1 MSFPRSLYWHQGLFL
16 QPQHFQL
23 LERSQESRLSSFLH
37 VSRPHFWGV
46 EELRVQKAAL
56 GARSFGLQ
64 QGGFLF
70 PDGTYAVF
78 PGNALIESRSF
89 EFDWVEGGKPFPVY
103 VGLRKWNDAGEN
115 VTVLPS
121 LERMGGVTTRFVA
134 VPEPEEVRDLH
145 GGGPSGQIRRMY
157 HLLKVFWETEKD
169 QLGDYLLV
177 PVASLERM
185 GEEIRLSEQFVPPA
199 LAISASELLLRI
211 VREIRDQIAAR
222 CRQLEEYK
230 RQRGVQT
237 AEFGTRDVAY
247 LLALRSLNRYAPLL
261 FHFTESSPVHPWEVY
276 GVIRQLV
283 GELSSFSEKV
293 RTLGETEGG
302 ERILPL
308 YDHRSL
314 YRCFLDAQ
322 LLVSRLLDE
331 ITAGPEHVIRLGY
344 DGTYFA
350 ADLPPAVFDSRNR
363 YFLTFRTD
371 GDPDA
376 VRRDVETVAKLGSRE
391 SLPLLIARALPGV
404 VLTHLSSPPQELPR
418 RAKTQYFSVDSHGE
432 PWGAVEQGRN
442 VAIYWDT
449 APEDLEAE
457 LMVVGG
463 A

>member
-1 MSFPRSLYWHQGLFL
+1 MSYPRPLYWHQGLFL

-23 LERSQESRLSSFLH
+23 LERSQDSRLQSFLH
-37 VSRPHFWGV
+37 MSRPYFWGV
-46 EELRVQKAAL
+46 EELQLQQAAL
-56 GARSFGLQ
+56 GSRSFGLQ

-115 VTVLPS
+115 VTVLSS
-121 LERMGGVTTRFVA
+121 LERMGGVNTRFVA
-134 VPEPEEVRDLH
+134 VSEPEEVRDFH
-145 GGGPSGQIRRMY
+145 AGGPAGQVRRMY

-177 PVASLERM
+177 QVASLERM
-185 GEEIRLSEQFVPPA
+185 GEEIRLSEKFVPPA
-199 LAISASELLLRI
+199 LSISASVPLLRI

-261 FHFTESSPVHPWEVY
+261 FQYTESSPVHPWEVY
-276 GVIRQLV
+276 GVVRQLV

-293 RTLGETEGG
+293 RTLGETEEG
-302 ERILPL
+302 ERLLPV

-331 ITAGPEHVIRLGY
+331 ITAGPDHVIGLAY

-350 ADLPPAVFDSRNR
+350 ADLPPGLFDSRNR
-363 YFLTFRTD
+363 YFLAFRTA
-371 GDPDA
+371 GDPEA

-404 VLTHLSSPPQELPR
+404 GMTHLPSPPQELPR
-418 RAKTQYFSVDSHGE
+418 RAKTLYFSVDAHGG

-442 VAIYWDT
+442 LAFYWDT